1 MLGRVAFLSGWI
13 FGYFV
18 HRNPLDI
25 ALVTAETSALRVEI
39 SQAREA
45 VDQLSK
51 GRLVCE
57 WEVWWHKWC
66 LRLNGI
72 FDLLLVS
79 WIVWTR
85 FWSRPRPALSIQ
97 ADTGG
102 SSSSDRRAIS
112 RGNRCSGNQ
121 ECPSWKRS
129 LWSWKAIEAIG
140 LQGWKVTIWG
150 TQRWTLRRCR
160 C

>member
-13 FGYFV
+13 FGFLV

-25 ALVTAETSALRVEI
+25 ALVTAETTALRAEI

-66 LRLNGI
+66 LRLSGI
-72 FDLLLVS
+72 FDLLLVG

-85 FWSRPRPALSIQ
+85 FLSQPPTVPVIQ

-102 SSSSDRRAIS
+102 SSSSDTDESPQEGTGVLAIK
-112 RGNRCSGNQ
+112 GNPAGKGPIGRTRPLR
-121 ECPSWKRS
+121 PSDFKGG
-129 LWSWKAIEAIG
+129 K
-140 LQGWKVTIWG
+140 
-150 TQRWTLRRCR
+150 
-160 C
+160 

>member
-25 ALVTAETSALRVEI
+25 ALVTAETSALRTEI

-85 FWSRPRPALSIQ
+85 FWSRPRPALPIQ

-102 SSSSDRRAIS
+102 SSSSDTDEPSHGGTGVLAIKS
-112 RGNRCSGNQ
+112 VPAGKGPFGRGRPLR
-121 ECPSWKRS
+121 PSDFKGG
-129 LWSWKAIEAIG
+129 K
-140 LQGWKVTIWG
+140 
-150 TQRWTLRRCR
+150 
-160 C
+160 